1 MKKWFYNINIG
12 KRFLISFVLLSIV
25 WVGCVAYTT
34 MNFNS
39 LDSSTKDLYDKG
51 TLPVS
56 EMSLMATNCQKVYA
70 YITEIVAANDV
81 QTIDQLEGAI
91 NSEMTA
97 LNDRLAKFN
106 KTVNSVSMIK
116 DSEEFATFNK
126 SVNTIQELSG
136 KVIPL
141 AKENRDAEAMALIAT
156 EGSPVLKT
164 GIDAINGLTQLTAEY
179 AGKTLETQRHDIK
192 QTRVIM
198 AVICMVGLV
207 IALAINIVSIKMVL
221 KGTKKAHDII
231 NEIDKGNLDARMDY
245 VYNDEIGQMG
255 VSLNSFINDLQVYVL
270 GSLTKI
276 ANGEVDF
283 TVPNKSEV
291 DQVGPEINKT
301 LKSVNELIEETDML
315 CQAAIEGKLKTR
327 GNADNFNGGY
337 KDIVNGIN
345 NTLDAV
351 IMPVD
356 EAIGVLNQ
364 MSEGN
369 LKMRVSGDYQGDHAQ
384 IATAVNTTCEL
395 TQNAISEI
403 SFVLLKVAK
412 ADINITDITPLKGDF
427 SEISDSLN
435 EIIDGLNDIMSRLG
449 TAAEQV
455 TSGSGQ
461 IADTS
466 VMLSQGSE
474 EQASSI
480 EEVTSAITQMA
491 AQVQQNAANAT
502 QADHLSSEAK
512 GNAISGN
519 DEMKKMLQAMH
530 DINESSANISRIIK
544 VIDDIAFQ
552 TNILA
557 LNAAVEA
564 ARAGQHGKGFAVVA
578 DEVRNLAQKSA
589 EAAKETTTMIENSIE
604 KVKQGTDIANN
615 TEHALQEI
623 VTSITRSTELVSEIA
638 SASNEQASAISQVSQ
653 AIEQVSEVT
662 QTNSATAEES
672 ASASEELSSQA
683 EMLKNMVALFKLRDI
698 SMKQGPGMTN
708 TSKPMSYT
716 EKSIKSNQEFSNDL
730 KAQII
735 LDDEF

>member
-1 MKKWFYNINIG
+1 
-12 KRFLISFVLLSIV
+12 
-25 WVGCVAYTT
+25 
-34 MNFNS
+34 
-39 LDSSTKDLYDKG
+39 
-51 TLPVS
+51 
-56 EMSLMATNCQKVYA
+56 
-70 YITEIVAANDV
+70 
-81 QTIDQLEGAI
+81 
-91 NSEMTA
+91 
-97 LNDRLAKFN
+97 
-106 KTVNSVSMIK
+106 
-116 DSEEFATFNK
+116 
-126 SVNTIQELSG
+126 
-136 KVIPL
+136 
-141 AKENRDAEAMALIAT
+141 
-156 EGSPVLKT
+156 
-164 GIDAINGLTQLTAEY
+164 
-179 AGKTLETQRHDIK
+179 
-192 QTRVIM
+192 
-198 AVICMVGLV
+198 
-207 IALAINIVSIKMVL
+207 
-221 KGTKKAHDII
+221 
-231 NEIDKGNLDARMDY
+231 
-245 VYNDEIGQMG
+245 
-255 VSLNSFINDLQVYVL
+255 
-270 GSLTKI
+270 
-276 ANGEVDF
+276 
-283 TVPNKSEV
+283 
-291 DQVGPEINKT
+291 
-301 LKSVNELIEETDML
+301 
-315 CQAAIEGKLKTR
+315 
-327 GNADNFNGGY
+327 
-337 KDIVNGIN
+337 
-345 NTLDAV
+345 
-351 IMPVD
+351 
-356 EAIGVLNQ
+356 
-364 MSEGN
+364 
-369 LKMRVSGDYQGDHAQ
+369 
-384 IATAVNTTCEL
+384 
-395 TQNAISEI
+395 
-403 SFVLLKVAK
+403 
-412 ADINITDITPLKGDF
+412 
-427 SEISDSLN
+427 
-435 EIIDGLNDIMSRLG
+435 MSRLG